1 MYSFDTKKKNF
12 IFYFLALIEGHQMYK
27 VITSLWSKPTS
38 SNKTHLLSSSDSP
51 IDEASWVFVSDM
63 GKYILGSFFCFVY
76 NLTF

>member
-1 MYSFDTKKKNF
+1 
-12 IFYFLALIEGHQMYK
+12 MYK